1 MIGIV
6 AAAAGG
12 ASLASTAGG
21 GEDIVILWGFIL
33 FGVALLLLALELFVP
48 SGGLIGLL
56 CGVAAVGSVV
66 CFFRYST
73 AAGAAAIAVYVVLAP
88 LLLVLIFRVWVHSP
102 LARRMILGG
111 ADDADTAGDDGSS
124 APQRAQVARLA
135 QMQQLVG
142 AEGMTITAL
151 RPVGTVRI
159 NGQRLDAL
167 AESGIIEAGVPIV
180 VADVYDNQIKVRP
193 K

>member
-1 MIGIV
+1 MTWLV
-6 AAAAGG
+6 AAAAAPPG
-12 ASLASTAGG
+12 AAG
-21 GEDIVILWGFIL
+21 GEDIFLLWGFL
-33 FGVALLLLALELFVP
+33 LCGAALVLLALELFIP

-73 AAGAAAIAVYVVLAP
+73 ATGLASVAVYLVLAP
-88 LLLVLIFRVWVHSP
+88 LLMVLIFRVWVHSP

-111 ADDADTAGDDGSS
+111 AEEAEGGSS
-124 APQRAQVARLA
+124 EDLQPAAERSRLARLA
-135 QMQQLVG
+135 QMQQMVG
-142 AEGMTITAL
+142 AEGVTVTAL

-167 AESGIIEAGVPIV
+167 AESGIIEAGVPVV

-193 K
+193 R